1 MELKERK
8 KINNQLLRKYDLG
21 KDYVQSVDIAPTQG
35 VSVVP
40 QNTMPN
46 NVSLGKI
53 HGLPGGANVMNQLQ
67 KGFGAANMVGQGLT
81 FLNSVT
87 NSFGNNKSAESI
99 LTDGGTQQS
108 NAMGVGYQRYLGPNE
123 DKEWKDLK
131 RENFQNTLGAVGS
144 GAALG
149 ASVGSIAP
157 GIGTLVGGV
166 GGALVGGIASIFGS
180 SSRKRKLEKALNR
193 ARLTAQSR
201 NTYAYSG
208 AASKALEN
216 DYYNDHVNT
225 DNSVLYANR
234 GKDLPMY
241 NNGKD
246 RVWTPSGM
254 NNSQPNALVGL
265 GESIVDFNNKT
276 ATLVKNGKRVG
287 VDDQYANVSEDTHI
301 GGNDYDVQNYVN
313 TGNLQTFAEQEQP
326 LTIAVEKLNK
336 AKNQLTK
343 NQKLSSLTKN
353 TLKFIDNSL
362 DKKMSDIKMIAD
374 RQSMQHNNR
383 QDNMRAYVNGKNGI
397 SVVPQIT
404 IPNNVEL
411 GKIYGLP
418 TGNMR
423 SDNSFSKSNIIGQGN
438 QLVDPLV
445 AGMAHL
451 PSMIGGLQQLSDS
464 KKQISVPNFYRS
476 NPYEGLAI
484 NNLRKNYYN
493 PYNQLNSINNALRYS
508 LYGLN
513 GLTGAQ
519 RAKAAIAAT
528 LGAGMNSAKIYDQAQ
543 DINNKYNSEKANMYA
558 NLGQQERA
566 ARINA
571 AENAY
576 KYLQQGAAA
585 AYKMRN
591 IGWANVNNSLEQ
603 TYADMFKLNMAKR
616 NLDLFNAQLTQDQRD
631 YLKSLNK

>member
-8 KINNQLLRKYDLG
+8 KINNQFLLKYDPG
-21 KDYVQSVDIAPTQG
+21 KDLNYFRMYPGQGISFVHSTMPGSASIGKIYGLPTQQ
-35 VSVVP
+35 SP
-40 QNTMPN
+40 AIN
-46 NVSLGKI
+46 NSF
-53 HGLPGGANVMNQLQ
+53 ANSNI
-67 KGFGAANMVGQGLT
+67 VGQGLT

-87 NSFGNNKSAESI
+87 NTFGNNKSAESI

-149 ASVGSIAP
+149 ASVGSIVP

-166 GGALVGGIASIFGS
+166 GGAIVGGIASIFGS
-180 SSRKRKLEKALNR
+180 SSRKRKLERALNR

-216 DYYNDHVNT
+216 DYYNDHANT

-246 RVWTPSGM
+246 RVWTPSGLSR
-254 NNSQPNALVGL
+254 NLPNALVGL
-265 GESIVDFNNKT
+265 GESIVDFDNKT

-301 GGNDYDVQNYVN
+301 GGNDYDIQNYVN

-336 AKNQLTK
+336 TKSQLTK
-343 NQKLSSLTKN
+343 NPKLSSLTKN

-362 DKKMSDIKMIAD
+362 DKKMSDIKTIAD

-383 QDNMRAYVNGKNGI
+383 QNAMRAYWNGK
-397 SVVPQIT
+397 
-404 IPNNVEL
+404 
-411 GKIYGLP
+411 
-418 TGNMR
+418 
-423 SDNSFSKSNIIGQGN
+423 DDN

-451 PSMIGGLQQLSDS
+451 PSMIGGLLQLSDS

-543 DINNKYNSEKANMYA
+543 DINNKYNSERANMYA

-576 KYLQQGAAA
+576 KYLQQGAAT

-616 NLDLFNAQLTQDQRD
+616 NLDLFNAQLTQEQKN
-631 YLKSLNK
+631 YLKSLNG

>member
-8 KINNQLLRKYDLG
+8 KINNQFLLKYDPG
-21 KDYVQSVDIAPTQG
+21 KDLSSFKMYPGQGISFVHSTMPGSASIGKIYGLPTQQ
-35 VSVVP
+35 SP
-40 QNTMPN
+40 AIDN
-46 NVSLGKI
+46 SLAKSNI
-53 HGLPGGANVMNQLQ
+53 DNSFANSNI
-67 KGFGAANMVGQGLT
+67 VGQGLT
-81 FLNSVT
+81 FLNSVANT
-87 NSFGNNKSAESI
+87 FGNNKSAESI

-149 ASVGSIAP
+149 ASVGSIVP

-180 SSRKRKLEKALNR
+180 SSRKRKLERALNR

-201 NTYAYSG
+201 NMYAYSG

-216 DYYNDHVNT
+216 DYYNDHANT

-241 NNGKD
+241 NSGKD
-246 RVWTPSGM
+246 RVWTSSGLSR
-254 NNSQPNALVGL
+254 NLPNALVGL
-265 GESIVDFNNKT
+265 GESIVDFDNKT

-287 VDDQYANVSEDTHI
+287 VDDQYANVNEDTHI
-301 GGNDYDVQNYVN
+301 GGNDYDIQNYVN

-336 AKNQLTK
+336 TKAQLTK
-343 NQKLSSLTKN
+343 NPKLSSLTKN

-362 DKKMSDIKMIAD
+362 DKKMSDIKTIAD

-383 QDNMRAYVNGKNGI
+383 QNAMRAYWNGK
-397 SVVPQIT
+397 
-404 IPNNVEL
+404 
-411 GKIYGLP
+411 
-418 TGNMR
+418 
-423 SDNSFSKSNIIGQGN
+423 DDN

-451 PSMIGGLQQLSDS
+451 PSMIGGLLQLSDS

-543 DINNKYNSEKANMYA
+543 DINNKYNSERANMYA

-576 KYLQQGAAA
+576 KYLQQGAAT

-616 NLDLFNAQLTQDQRD
+616 NLDLFNAQLTQEQRN
-631 YLKSLNK
+631 YLKSLNG

>member
-8 KINNQLLRKYDLG
+8 KINNQFLLKYDPG
-21 KDYVQSVDIAPTQG
+21 KDLSSFKMYPGQGISFVHSTMPGSASIGKIYGLPTQQSPAIDNS
-35 VSVVP
+35 VSKS
-40 QNTMPN
+40 NIDN
-46 NVSLGKI
+46 SF
-53 HGLPGGANVMNQLQ
+53 ANSNI
-67 KGFGAANMVGQGLT
+67 VGQGLT
-81 FLNSVT
+81 FLNSVANT
-87 NSFGNNKSAESI
+87 FGNNKSAESI

-131 RENFQNTLGAVGS
+131 RENFQNTLGTMGS

-149 ASVGSIAP
+149 ASVGSIVP

-166 GGALVGGIASIFGS
+166 GGAIVGGIASIFGS
-180 SSRKRKLEKALNR
+180 SSRKRKLERALNR

-201 NTYAYSG
+201 NMYAYSG

-241 NNGKD
+241 NSGKD
-246 RVWTPSGM
+246 RVWTPSGLSR
-254 NNSQPNALVGL
+254 NLPNALVGL
-265 GESIVDFNNKT
+265 GESIVDFDNKT

-287 VDDQYANVSEDTHI
+287 VDDQYANVNEDTHI
-301 GGNDYDVQNYVN
+301 GGNDYDIQNYVN

-336 AKNQLTK
+336 TKAQLTK
-343 NQKLSSLTKN
+343 NPKLSSLTKN

-362 DKKMSDIKMIAD
+362 DKKMSDIKTIAD

-383 QDNMRAYVNGKNGI
+383 QNAMRAYWNGK
-397 SVVPQIT
+397 
-404 IPNNVEL
+404 
-411 GKIYGLP
+411 
-418 TGNMR
+418 
-423 SDNSFSKSNIIGQGN
+423 DDN

-451 PSMIGGLQQLSDS
+451 PSMIGGLLQLSDS

-484 NNLRKNYYN
+484 NNLRKSYYN

-528 LGAGMNSAKIYDQAQ
+528 LGAGMNSAKIYDQSQ
-543 DINNKYNSEKANMYA
+543 DINNKYNSERANMYA

-576 KYLQQGAAA
+576 RYLQQGAAT

-616 NLDLFNAQLTQDQRD
+616 NLDLFNAQLTQEQKN
-631 YLKSLNK
+631 YLKSLNG

>member
-8 KINNQLLRKYDLG
+8 KINNQFLLKYDPG
-21 KDYVQSVDIAPTQG
+21 KDLSSFKMYPGQGISFVHSTMPGSASIGKIYGLPTQQ
-35 VSVVP
+35 SP
-40 QNTMPN
+40 AIDN
-46 NVSLGKI
+46 SLAKSNI
-53 HGLPGGANVMNQLQ
+53 DNSLANSNI
-67 KGFGAANMVGQGLT
+67 VGQGLT
-81 FLNSVT
+81 FLNSVANT
-87 NSFGNNKSAESI
+87 FGNNKSAESI

-131 RENFQNTLGAVGS
+131 RENFQNTLGTMGS

-149 ASVGSIAP
+149 ASVGSIVP

-180 SSRKRKLEKALNR
+180 SSRKRKLERALNR

-201 NTYAYSG
+201 NMYAYSG

-241 NNGKD
+241 NSGKD
-246 RVWTPSGM
+246 RVWTPSGL
-254 NNSQPNALVGL
+254 SRDLPNALVGL
-265 GESIVDFNNKT
+265 GESIVDFDNKT

-287 VDDQYANVSEDTHI
+287 VDDQYANVNEDTHI
-301 GGNDYDVQNYVN
+301 GGNDYDIQNYVN

-336 AKNQLTK
+336 TKSQLTK
-343 NQKLSSLTKN
+343 NPKLSSLTKN

-362 DKKMSDIKMIAD
+362 DKKMSDIKTIAD

-383 QDNMRAYVNGKNGI
+383 QNAMRAYWNGK
-397 SVVPQIT
+397 
-404 IPNNVEL
+404 
-411 GKIYGLP
+411 
-418 TGNMR
+418 
-423 SDNSFSKSNIIGQGN
+423 DDN

-451 PSMIGGLQQLSDS
+451 PSMIGGLLQLSDS

-543 DINNKYNSEKANMYA
+543 DINNKYNSERANMYA

-576 KYLQQGAAA
+576 KYLQQGAAT

-616 NLDLFNAQLTQDQRD
+616 SLDLYNAQLTPEQRK
-631 YLKSLNK
+631 YLKYNS

>member
-8 KINNQLLRKYDLG
+8 KINNKRLRKCNIGQDQ
-21 KDYVQSVDIAPTQG
+21 VQG

-40 QNTMPN
+40 EITMPT
-46 NVSLGKI
+46 NVNLGEIWVPKAQISPVYGVSIKSTIPSLPTVSNLSTTPSSVSVGKI
-53 HGLPGGANVMNQLQ
+53 QGLPSAPATNNSFA
-67 KGFGAANMVGQGLT
+67 KSNIVGQGIT
-81 FLNSVT
+81 FLGSIANT
-87 NSFGNNKSAESI
+87 FGNNKSAESI

-149 ASVGSIAP
+149 ASVGSIVP

-180 SSRKRKLEKALNR
+180 SSRKRKLERALNR

-201 NTYAYSG
+201 NMYAYSG

-216 DYYNDHVNT
+216 DYYNDHTNT

-246 RVWTPSGM
+246 RVWTPSGLSR
-254 NNSQPNALVGL
+254 NLPNALVGL
-265 GESIVDFNNKT
+265 GESIVDFDNKT

-301 GGNDYDVQNYVN
+301 GGNDYDIQNYVN

-336 AKNQLTK
+336 TKSQLTK
-343 NQKLSSLTKN
+343 NPKLSSLTKN

-362 DKKMSDIKMIAD
+362 DKKMSDIKTIAD
-374 RQSMQHNNR
+374 RQSIQHNNR
-383 QDNMRAYVNGKNGI
+383 QNAMRAYWNGK
-397 SVVPQIT
+397 
-404 IPNNVEL
+404 
-411 GKIYGLP
+411 
-418 TGNMR
+418 
-423 SDNSFSKSNIIGQGN
+423 DDN
-438 QLVDPLV
+438 QLVDPFV

-451 PSMIGGLQQLSDS
+451 PSLIGGLQQLSDS

-543 DINNKYNSEKANMYA
+543 DINNKYNSERANMYA

-576 KYLQQGAAA
+576 KYLQQGAAT

-616 NLDLFNAQLTQDQRD
+616 NLDLFNAQLTQEQKN
-631 YLKSLNK
+631 YLKSLNG

>member
-8 KINNQLLRKYDLG
+8 KINNQFLLKYDPG
-21 KDYVQSVDIAPTQG
+21 KDLNYFRMYPGQGISFVHSTMPGSASIGKIYGLPTQQ
-35 VSVVP
+35 SP
-40 QNTMPN
+40 AIDNSFSKSN
-46 NVSLGKI
+46 IDNSF
-53 HGLPGGANVMNQLQ
+53 ANSNI
-67 KGFGAANMVGQGLT
+67 VGQGLT
-81 FLNSVT
+81 FLNSVANT
-87 NSFGNNKSAESI
+87 FGNNKSAESI

-131 RENFQNTLGAVGS
+131 RENFQNTLGTMGS

-149 ASVGSIAP
+149 ASVGSIVP

-180 SSRKRKLEKALNR
+180 SSRKRKLERALNR

-201 NTYAYSG
+201 NMYAYSG

-216 DYYNDHVNT
+216 DYYNDHANT

-234 GKDLPMY
+234 AKDLPMY
-241 NNGKD
+241 NSGKD
-246 RVWTPSGM
+246 RVWTPSGLSR
-254 NNSQPNALVGL
+254 NLPNALVGL
-265 GESIVDFNNKT
+265 GESIVDFDNKT

-287 VDDQYANVSEDTHI
+287 VDDQYANVNENTHI
-301 GGNDYDVQNYVN
+301 GGNDYDIQNYVN

-336 AKNQLTK
+336 TKAQLTK
-343 NQKLSSLTKN
+343 NPKLSSLTKN

-362 DKKMSDIKMIAD
+362 DKKMSDIKTIAD
-374 RQSMQHNNR
+374 RQSMQHNNK
-383 QDNMRAYVNGKNGI
+383 QNAMRAYWNGK
-397 SVVPQIT
+397 
-404 IPNNVEL
+404 
-411 GKIYGLP
+411 
-418 TGNMR
+418 
-423 SDNSFSKSNIIGQGN
+423 DDN
-438 QLVDPLV
+438 QLVDPIV

-451 PSMIGGLQQLSDS
+451 PSMIGGLLQLSDS

-543 DINNKYNSEKANMYA
+543 DINNKYNSERANMYA

-576 KYLQQGAAA
+576 KYLQQGAAT

-616 NLDLFNAQLTQDQRD
+616 NLDLFNAQLTQEQRN
-631 YLKSLNK
+631 YLKSLNG

>member
-8 KINNQLLRKYDLG
+8 KINNQFLLKYDPG
-21 KDYVQSVDIAPTQG
+21 KDLNYFRMYPGQGISFVHSTMPGSASIGKIYGLPTQQ
-35 VSVVP
+35 SP
-40 QNTMPN
+40 AIDN
-46 NVSLGKI
+46 SLAKSNI
-53 HGLPGGANVMNQLQ
+53 DNSFANSNI
-67 KGFGAANMVGQGLT
+67 VGQGLT
-81 FLNSVT
+81 FLNSVANT
-87 NSFGNNKSAESI
+87 FGNNKSAESI

-149 ASVGSIAP
+149 ASVGSIVP

-180 SSRKRKLEKALNR
+180 SSRKRKLERALNR

-201 NTYAYSG
+201 NMYAYSG

-216 DYYNDHVNT
+216 DYYNDHTNT

-241 NNGKD
+241 NSGKD
-246 RVWTPSGM
+246 RVWTPSGLSR
-254 NNSQPNALVGL
+254 NLPNALVGL
-265 GESIVDFNNKT
+265 GESIVDFDNKT

-301 GGNDYDVQNYVN
+301 GGNDYDIQNYVN

-326 LTIAVEKLNK
+326 LTLAVEKLNK
-336 AKNQLTK
+336 TKAQLTK
-343 NQKLSSLTKN
+343 NPKLSSLTKN

-362 DKKMSDIKMIAD
+362 DKKMSDIKTIAD

-383 QDNMRAYVNGKNGI
+383 QNAMRAYWNGK
-397 SVVPQIT
+397 
-404 IPNNVEL
+404 
-411 GKIYGLP
+411 
-418 TGNMR
+418 
-423 SDNSFSKSNIIGQGN
+423 DDN
-438 QLVDPLV
+438 QLVDPIV

-451 PSMIGGLQQLSDS
+451 PSLIGGLQQLSDS

-543 DINNKYNSEKANMYA
+543 DINNKYNSERANMYA

-576 KYLQQGAAA
+576 KYLQQGAAT

-616 NLDLFNAQLTQDQRD
+616 NLDLFNAQLTQDQRN
-631 YLKSLNK
+631 YLKSLNR

>member
-8 KINNQLLRKYDLG
+8 KINNQFLLKYDPG
-21 KDYVQSVDIAPTQG
+21 KDLNYFRMYPGQGISFVHSTMPGSASIGKIYGLPTQQSPAIDNS
-35 VSVVP
+35 VSKS
-40 QNTMPN
+40 NIDN
-46 NVSLGKI
+46 SF
-53 HGLPGGANVMNQLQ
+53 ANSNI
-67 KGFGAANMVGQGLT
+67 VGQGLT

-87 NSFGNNKSAESI
+87 NTFGNNKSAESI

-149 ASVGSIAP
+149 ASVGSIVP

-180 SSRKRKLEKALNR
+180 SSRKRKLERALNR

-201 NTYAYSG
+201 NMYAYSG

-241 NNGKD
+241 NSGKD
-246 RVWTPSGM
+246 RVWTPSGLSR
-254 NNSQPNALVGL
+254 NLPNALVGL
-265 GESIVDFNNKT
+265 GESIVDFDNKT

-301 GGNDYDVQNYVN
+301 GGNDYDIQNYVN

-336 AKNQLTK
+336 TKAQLTK
-343 NQKLSSLTKN
+343 NPKLSSLTKN

-362 DKKMSDIKMIAD
+362 DKKMSDIKTIAD

-383 QDNMRAYVNGKNGI
+383 QNAMRAYWNGK
-397 SVVPQIT
+397 
-404 IPNNVEL
+404 
-411 GKIYGLP
+411 
-418 TGNMR
+418 
-423 SDNSFSKSNIIGQGN
+423 DDN

-451 PSMIGGLQQLSDS
+451 PSLIGGLQQLSDS

-543 DINNKYNSEKANMYA
+543 DINNKYNSERANMYA

-576 KYLQQGAAA
+576 KYLQQGAAT

-616 NLDLFNAQLTQDQRD
+616 NLDLFNAQLTQDQRN
-631 YLKSLNK
+631 YLKSLNV

>member
-8 KINNQLLRKYDLG
+8 KINNQFLLKYEPRRDLPSFQISPVQGISLVPSTMPGSASIG
-21 KDYVQSVDIAPTQG
+21 KIYGLPTQQ
-35 VSVVP
+35 SP
-40 QNTMPN
+40 AIN
-46 NVSLGKI
+46 NSLSKSNI
-53 HGLPGGANVMNQLQ
+53 
-67 KGFGAANMVGQGLT
+67 VGQGLT

-87 NSFGNNKSAESI
+87 NTFGNNKSAESI

-149 ASVGSIAP
+149 ASVGSIVP

-180 SSRKRKLEKALNR
+180 SSRKRKLERALNR

-201 NTYAYSG
+201 NMYAYSG

-216 DYYNDHVNT
+216 DYYNDHANT

-241 NNGKD
+241 NSGKD
-246 RVWTPSGM
+246 RVWTPSGLSR
-254 NNSQPNALVGL
+254 NLPNALVGL
-265 GESIVDFNNKT
+265 GESIVDFDNKT

-287 VDDQYANVSEDTHI
+287 VDDQYANVNEDTHI
-301 GGNDYDVQNYVN
+301 GGNDYDIQNYVN

-336 AKNQLTK
+336 TKAQLTK
-343 NQKLSSLTKN
+343 NPKLSSLTKN

-362 DKKMSDIKMIAD
+362 DKKMSDIKTIAD

-383 QDNMRAYVNGKNGI
+383 QNAMRAYWNGK
-397 SVVPQIT
+397 
-404 IPNNVEL
+404 
-411 GKIYGLP
+411 
-418 TGNMR
+418 
-423 SDNSFSKSNIIGQGN
+423 DDN

-451 PSMIGGLQQLSDS
+451 PSLIGGLQQLSDS
-464 KKQISVPNFYRS
+464 KKHISVPNFYRS

-543 DINNKYNSEKANMYA
+543 DINNKYNSERANMYA

-576 KYLQQGAAA
+576 RYLQQGAAT

-616 NLDLFNAQLTQDQRD
+616 SLDLYNAQLTPEQRN
-631 YLKSLNK
+631 YLKSLNG

>member
-8 KINNQLLRKYDLG
+8 KINNQFLLKYDPG
-21 KDYVQSVDIAPTQG
+21 KDLSSFKMYPGQGISFVHSTMPGSASIGKIYGLPTQQ
-35 VSVVP
+35 SP
-40 QNTMPN
+40 AIN
-46 NVSLGKI
+46 NSLAKSNI
-53 HGLPGGANVMNQLQ
+53 DNSFANSNI
-67 KGFGAANMVGQGLT
+67 VGQGLT
-81 FLNSVT
+81 FLNSVANT
-87 NSFGNNKSAESI
+87 FGNNKSAESI

-131 RENFQNTLGAVGS
+131 RENFQNTLGTMGS

-149 ASVGSIAP
+149 ASVGSIVP

-180 SSRKRKLEKALNR
+180 SSRKRKLERALNR

-201 NTYAYSG
+201 NMYAYSG

-216 DYYNDHVNT
+216 DYYNDHTNT

-241 NNGKD
+241 NSGKD
-246 RVWTPSGM
+246 RVWTPSGLSR
-254 NNSQPNALVGL
+254 NLPNALVGL
-265 GESIVDFNNKT
+265 GESIVDFDNKT

-287 VDDQYANVSEDTHI
+287 VDDQYANVNEDTHI
-301 GGNDYDVQNYVN
+301 GGNDYDIQNYVN

-336 AKNQLTK
+336 TKAQLTK
-343 NQKLSSLTKN
+343 NPKLSSLTKN

-362 DKKMSDIKMIAD
+362 DKKMSDIKTIAD
-374 RQSMQHNNR
+374 RQSMQHNNK
-383 QDNMRAYVNGKNGI
+383 QNAMRAYWNGK
-397 SVVPQIT
+397 
-404 IPNNVEL
+404 
-411 GKIYGLP
+411 
-418 TGNMR
+418 
-423 SDNSFSKSNIIGQGN
+423 DDN
-438 QLVDPLV
+438 QLVDPIV

-451 PSMIGGLQQLSDS
+451 PSMIGGLLQLSDS

-543 DINNKYNSEKANMYA
+543 DINNKYNSERANMYA

-576 KYLQQGAAA
+576 RYLQQGAAT

-616 NLDLFNAQLTQDQRD
+616 NLDLFNAQLTQEQKN
-631 YLKSLNK
+631 YLKSLNR

>member
-8 KINNQLLRKYDLG
+8 KINNQFLLKYDPG
-21 KDYVQSVDIAPTQG
+21 KDLPSFQISPVQGISLVPSTMPGSSNIGKIYGLPTQQSPAIG
-35 VSVVP
+35 
-40 QNTMPN
+40 N
-46 NVSLGKI
+46 SLVKSNI
-53 HGLPGGANVMNQLQ
+53 DNSFDKSNI
-67 KGFGAANMVGQGLT
+67 VGQGLT
-81 FLNSVT
+81 FLNSVMNT
-87 NSFGNNKSAESI
+87 FGNNKSAESI

-149 ASVGSIAP
+149 ASVGSIVP

-180 SSRKRKLEKALNR
+180 SSRKRKLERALNR

-201 NTYAYSG
+201 NMYAYSG
-208 AASKALEN
+208 AASKALEDN
-216 DYYNDHVNT
+216 YYNSHMNT

-241 NNGKD
+241 NSGKD
-246 RVWTPSGM
+246 RVWTPSGLSR
-254 NNSQPNALVGL
+254 NLPNALVGL
-265 GESIVDFNNKT
+265 GESIVDFDNKT

-301 GGNDYDVQNYVN
+301 GGNDYDIQNYVN

-336 AKNQLTK
+336 TKAQLTK
-343 NQKLSSLTKN
+343 NPKLSSLTKN

-362 DKKMSDIKMIAD
+362 DKKMSDIKTIAD

-383 QDNMRAYVNGKNGI
+383 QNAMRAYWNGK
-397 SVVPQIT
+397 
-404 IPNNVEL
+404 
-411 GKIYGLP
+411 
-418 TGNMR
+418 
-423 SDNSFSKSNIIGQGN
+423 DDN

-445 AGMAHL
+445 AGLAHL

-484 NNLRKNYYN
+484 NSLRKNYYN
-493 PYNQLNSINNALRYS
+493 PYNQLNQINNALRYS

-543 DINNKYNSEKANMYA
+543 DINNKYNSERANMYA

-576 KYLQQGAAA
+576 KYLQQGAAT

-616 NLDLFNAQLTQDQRD
+616 NLDLFNAQLTQDQRN
-631 YLKSLNK
+631 YLKSLNG

>member
-8 KINNQLLRKYDLG
+8 KINNQFLLKYDPG
-21 KDYVQSVDIAPTQG
+21 KDLNYFRMYPGQGISFVHSTMPGSASIGKIYGLPTQQ
-35 VSVVP
+35 SP
-40 QNTMPN
+40 AIDN
-46 NVSLGKI
+46 SF
-53 HGLPGGANVMNQLQ
+53 ANSNI
-67 KGFGAANMVGQGLT
+67 VGQGLT
-81 FLNSVT
+81 FLNSVANT
-87 NSFGNNKSAESI
+87 FGNNKSAESI

-131 RENFQNTLGAVGS
+131 RENFQNALGTMGS

-149 ASVGSIAP
+149 ASVGSIVP

-180 SSRKRKLEKALNR
+180 SSRKRKLERALNR

-201 NTYAYSG
+201 NMYAYSG

-216 DYYNDHVNT
+216 DYYNDHTNT

-241 NNGKD
+241 NSGKD
-246 RVWTPSGM
+246 RVWTPSGLSR
-254 NNSQPNALVGL
+254 NLPNALVGL
-265 GESIVDFNNKT
+265 GESIVDFDNKT

-301 GGNDYDVQNYVN
+301 GGNDYDIQNYVN

-336 AKNQLTK
+336 TKAQLTK
-343 NQKLSSLTKN
+343 NPKLSSLTKN

-362 DKKMSDIKMIAD
+362 DKKMSDIKTIAD

-383 QDNMRAYVNGKNGI
+383 QNAMRAYWNGK
-397 SVVPQIT
+397 
-404 IPNNVEL
+404 
-411 GKIYGLP
+411 
-418 TGNMR
+418 
-423 SDNSFSKSNIIGQGN
+423 DDN

-451 PSMIGGLQQLSDS
+451 PSMIGGLLQLSDS

-493 PYNQLNSINNALRYS
+493 PHNQLNSINNALRYS

-543 DINNKYNSEKANMYA
+543 DINNKYNSERANMYA

-576 KYLQQGAAA
+576 KYLQQGAAT

-616 NLDLFNAQLTQDQRD
+616 NLDLFNAQLTQEQRN
-631 YLKSLNK
+631 YLKSLNG

>member
-8 KINNQLLRKYDLG
+8 KINNQILRKYNPG
-21 KDYVQSVDIAPTQG
+21 KEDYVQSVDITPAQG

-46 NVSLGKI
+46 NVILGKI
-53 HGLPGGANVMNQLQ
+53 HGLPGGANMINQLQ
-67 KGFGAANMVGQGLT
+67 KGFAGANMVGQGLT

-87 NSFGNNKSAESI
+87 NSFGNNKSAEQV
-99 LTDGGTQQS
+99 LTDGGTMQS

-123 DKEWKDLK
+123 DKEWKELK
-131 RENFQNTLGAVGS
+131 KENFQNTLGAVGS

-149 ASVGSIAP
+149 ASVGSIVP

-180 SSRKRKLEKALNR
+180 SSRKRKLERALNR

-216 DYYNDHVNT
+216 DYYNDHANT

-246 RVWTPSGM
+246 RVWTPSGLSH
-254 NNSQPNALVGL
+254 NLPNALVGL
-265 GESIVDFNNKT
+265 GESIVDFDNKT

-287 VDDQYANVSEDTHI
+287 VDDQYANVNENTHI
-301 GGNDYDVQNYVN
+301 GGNDYDIQNYVN

-336 AKNQLTK
+336 TKSQLTK
-343 NQKLSSLTKN
+343 NPKLSSLTKN

-362 DKKMSDIKMIAD
+362 DKKMSDIKTIAD

-383 QDNMRAYVNGKNGI
+383 QNAMRAYWNGK
-397 SVVPQIT
+397 
-404 IPNNVEL
+404 
-411 GKIYGLP
+411 
-418 TGNMR
+418 
-423 SDNSFSKSNIIGQGN
+423 DDN

-451 PSMIGGLQQLSDS
+451 PSMIGGLLQLSDS

-493 PYNQLNSINNALRYS
+493 TYNQLNSINNALRYS

-543 DINNKYNSEKANMYA
+543 EINNKYNSERANMYA

-576 KYLQQGAAA
+576 KYLQQGAAT

-616 NLDLFNAQLTQDQRD
+616 SLDLYNAQLTPEQRN
-631 YLKSLNK
+631 YLKYNG

>member
-8 KINNQLLRKYDLG
+8 KINNQFLLKYDPG
-21 KDYVQSVDIAPTQG
+21 KDLPSFQISPIQGISLVPSTMPGSASIGKIYGLPTQQ
-35 VSVVP
+35 SP
-40 QNTMPN
+40 AIDN
-46 NVSLGKI
+46 SLTKSNI
-53 HGLPGGANVMNQLQ
+53 DNSFDKSNI
-67 KGFGAANMVGQGLT
+67 VGQGLT

-87 NSFGNNKSAESI
+87 NTFGNNKSAESI

-149 ASVGSIAP
+149 ASVGSIVP

-180 SSRKRKLEKALNR
+180 SSRKRKLERALNR

-201 NTYAYSG
+201 NMYAYSG
-208 AASKALEN
+208 AASKALEDN
-216 DYYNDHVNT
+216 YYNSHMNT

-246 RVWTPSGM
+246 RVWTPSGLSR
-254 NNSQPNALVGL
+254 NLPNALVGL
-265 GESIVDFNNKT
+265 GESIVDFDNKT

-287 VDDQYANVSEDTHI
+287 VDDQYANVNEDTHI
-301 GGNDYDVQNYVN
+301 GGNDYDIQNYVN

-336 AKNQLTK
+336 TKSQLTK
-343 NQKLSSLTKN
+343 NPKLSSLTKN

-362 DKKMSDIKMIAD
+362 DKKMSDIKTIAD

-383 QDNMRAYVNGKNGI
+383 QNAMRAYWNGK
-397 SVVPQIT
+397 
-404 IPNNVEL
+404 
-411 GKIYGLP
+411 
-418 TGNMR
+418 
-423 SDNSFSKSNIIGQGN
+423 DDN

-445 AGMAHL
+445 AGLAHL

-484 NNLRKNYYN
+484 NSLRKNYYN

-528 LGAGMNSAKIYDQAQ
+528 LGAGMNSAKIYNQAQ
-543 DINNKYNSEKANMYA
+543 EINNKYNSERANMYA

-576 KYLQQGAAA
+576 KYLQQGAAT

-616 NLDLFNAQLTQDQRD
+616 NLDLFNAQLTQDQRN
-631 YLKSLNK
+631 YLKSLNG

>member
-8 KINNQLLRKYDLG
+8 KINNQFLLKYDPG
-21 KDYVQSVDIAPTQG
+21 KDLPSFQISPVQGTSLVPSTMPSSASIGKIYGLPTQQ
-35 VSVVP
+35 SP
-40 QNTMPN
+40 AIDNSFDKSN
-46 NVSLGKI
+46 I
-53 HGLPGGANVMNQLQ
+53 
-67 KGFGAANMVGQGLT
+67 VGQGLT

-87 NSFGNNKSAESI
+87 NTFGNNKSAESI

-149 ASVGSIAP
+149 ASVGSIVP

-180 SSRKRKLEKALNR
+180 SSRKRKLERALNR

-201 NTYAYSG
+201 NMYAYSG
-208 AASKALEN
+208 AASKALEDN
-216 DYYNDHVNT
+216 YYNSHMNT

-241 NNGKD
+241 NSGKD
-246 RVWTPSGM
+246 RVWTPSGLSR
-254 NNSQPNALVGL
+254 NLPNALVGL
-265 GESIVDFNNKT
+265 GESIVDFDNKT

-301 GGNDYDVQNYVN
+301 GGNDYDIQNYVN

-336 AKNQLTK
+336 TKAQLTK
-343 NQKLSSLTKN
+343 NPKLSSLTKN

-362 DKKMSDIKMIAD
+362 DKKMSDIKTIAD

-383 QDNMRAYVNGKNGI
+383 QNAMRAYWKGK
-397 SVVPQIT
+397 
-404 IPNNVEL
+404 
-411 GKIYGLP
+411 
-418 TGNMR
+418 
-423 SDNSFSKSNIIGQGN
+423 DDN
-438 QLVDPLV
+438 QLVDPIV
-445 AGMAHL
+445 AGLAHL

-484 NNLRKNYYN
+484 NSLRKNYYN

-543 DINNKYNSEKANMYA
+543 DINNKYNSERANMYA

-576 KYLQQGAAA
+576 KYLQQGAAT

-616 NLDLFNAQLTQDQRD
+616 SLDLYNAQLTQDQRN
-631 YLKSLNK
+631 YLKSLNG

>member
-8 KINNQLLRKYDLG
+8 KINNQFLLKYDPG
-21 KDYVQSVDIAPTQG
+21 KDLNYFRMYPGYGISLVPSTMPGSASIGKIYGLPTQQ
-35 VSVVP
+35 SP
-40 QNTMPN
+40 AIDN
-46 NVSLGKI
+46 SF
-53 HGLPGGANVMNQLQ
+53 ANSNI
-67 KGFGAANMVGQGLT
+67 VGQGLT
-81 FLNSVT
+81 FLNSVANT
-87 NSFGNNKSAESI
+87 FGNNKSAESI

-149 ASVGSIAP
+149 ASVGSIVP

-180 SSRKRKLEKALNR
+180 SSRKRKLERALNR

-201 NTYAYSG
+201 NMYAYSG
-208 AASKALEN
+208 AASKALEDN
-216 DYYNDHVNT
+216 YYNSHMNT

-241 NNGKD
+241 NSGKD
-246 RVWTPSGM
+246 RVWTPSGLSR
-254 NNSQPNALVGL
+254 NLPNALVGL
-265 GESIVDFNNKT
+265 GESIVDFDNKT

-301 GGNDYDVQNYVN
+301 GGNDYDIQNYVN

-336 AKNQLTK
+336 TKSQLTK
-343 NQKLSSLTKN
+343 NPKLSSLTKN

-362 DKKMSDIKMIAD
+362 DKKMSDIKTIAD

-383 QDNMRAYVNGKNGI
+383 QNTMRAYWNGK
-397 SVVPQIT
+397 
-404 IPNNVEL
+404 
-411 GKIYGLP
+411 
-418 TGNMR
+418 
-423 SDNSFSKSNIIGQGN
+423 DDN
-438 QLVDPLV
+438 QLVDPIV

-451 PSMIGGLQQLSDS
+451 PSMIGGLLQLSDS

-543 DINNKYNSEKANMYA
+543 DINNKYNSERANMYA

-576 KYLQQGAAA
+576 KYLQQGAAT

-616 NLDLFNAQLTQDQRD
+616 SLDLYNAQLTPEQRN
-631 YLKSLNK
+631 YLKYNV

>member
-8 KINNQLLRKYDLG
+8 KINNKRLRKCNIGQDQ
-21 KDYVQSVDIAPTQG
+21 VQG

-40 QNTMPN
+40 EITMPT
-46 NVSLGKI
+46 NVNLGEIWVPKAQISPVYGVSIKSTIPSLPTVSNLSTTPSSVSVGKI
-53 HGLPGGANVMNQLQ
+53 QGLPSAPATNNSFA
-67 KGFGAANMVGQGLT
+67 KSNIVGQGIT
-81 FLNSVT
+81 FLGSIANT
-87 NSFGNNKSAESI
+87 FGNNKSAESI

-149 ASVGSIAP
+149 ASVGSIVP

-180 SSRKRKLEKALNR
+180 SSRKRKLERALNR

-201 NTYAYSG
+201 NMYAYSG

-216 DYYNDHVNT
+216 DYYNDHANT

-246 RVWTPSGM
+246 RVWTPSGLSR
-254 NNSQPNALVGL
+254 NLPNALVGL
-265 GESIVDFNNKT
+265 GESIVDFDNKT

-301 GGNDYDVQNYVN
+301 GGNDYDIQNYVN

-336 AKNQLTK
+336 TKAQLTK
-343 NQKLSSLTKN
+343 NPKLSSLTKN

-362 DKKMSDIKMIAD
+362 DKKMSDIKTIAD

-383 QDNMRAYVNGKNGI
+383 QNAMRAYGNGK
-397 SVVPQIT
+397 
-404 IPNNVEL
+404 
-411 GKIYGLP
+411 
-418 TGNMR
+418 
-423 SDNSFSKSNIIGQGN
+423 DDN

-445 AGMAHL
+445 AGMAHI
-451 PSMIGGLQQLSDS
+451 PSLIGGLQQLSDS

-543 DINNKYNSEKANMYA
+543 DINNKYNSERANMYA

-576 KYLQQGAAA
+576 KYLQQGAAT

-616 NLDLFNAQLTQDQRD
+616 NLDLFNAQLTQDQRN
-631 YLKSLNK
+631 YLKSLNG

>member
-8 KINNQLLRKYDLG
+8 KINNQFLLKYDPG
-21 KDYVQSVDIAPTQG
+21 KDLSSFQISPGQGISFVPSTMPGSANIGKIYGISPVQG

-40 QNTMPN
+40 QNTMPD

-67 KGFGAANMVGQGLT
+67 KGFAAANMVGQGVT

-87 NSFGNNKSAESI
+87 NSFGNNKSAEEV
-99 LTDGGTQQS
+99 LTDGGTMQS

-149 ASVGSIAP
+149 ASVGSIVP

-180 SSRKRKLEKALNR
+180 SSRKRKLERALNR

-216 DYYNDHVNT
+216 DYYNDHANT

-241 NNGKD
+241 NSGKD
-246 RVWTPSGM
+246 RVWTPSGLSR
-254 NNSQPNALVGL
+254 NLPNALVGL
-265 GESIVDFNNKT
+265 GESIVDFDNKT

-301 GGNDYDVQNYVN
+301 GGNDYDIQNYVN

-336 AKNQLTK
+336 TKSQLTK
-343 NQKLSSLTKN
+343 NPKLSSLTKN

-362 DKKMSDIKMIAD
+362 DKKMSDIKTIAD
-374 RQSMQHNNR
+374 RQSTQHNNR
-383 QDNMRAYVNGKNGI
+383 QNAMRAYWNGK
-397 SVVPQIT
+397 
-404 IPNNVEL
+404 
-411 GKIYGLP
+411 
-418 TGNMR
+418 
-423 SDNSFSKSNIIGQGN
+423 DDN

-451 PSMIGGLQQLSDS
+451 PSMIGGLLQLSDS

-543 DINNKYNSEKANMYA
+543 DINNKYNSERANMYA

-576 KYLQQGAAA
+576 KYLQQGAAT

-616 NLDLFNAQLTQDQRD
+616 NLDLFNAQLTQDQRN
-631 YLKSLNK
+631 YLKSLNG

>member
-8 KINNQLLRKYDLG
+8 KINNQFLLKYDPG
-21 KDYVQSVDIAPTQG
+21 KDLNYFRMYPGQGISLVPSTMPSSASIGKIYGLPTQQ
-35 VSVVP
+35 SP
-40 QNTMPN
+40 AIDN
-46 NVSLGKI
+46 SLAKSNI
-53 HGLPGGANVMNQLQ
+53 DNSFANSNI
-67 KGFGAANMVGQGLT
+67 VGQGLT

-87 NSFGNNKSAESI
+87 NTFGNNKSAESI

-149 ASVGSIAP
+149 ASVGSIVP

-180 SSRKRKLEKALNR
+180 SSRKRKLERALNR

-201 NTYAYSG
+201 NMYAYSG

-216 DYYNDHVNT
+216 DYYNDHANT

-246 RVWTPSGM
+246 RVWTPSGLSR
-254 NNSQPNALVGL
+254 NLPNALVGL
-265 GESIVDFNNKT
+265 GESIVDFDNKT

-301 GGNDYDVQNYVN
+301 GGNDYDIQNYVN

-326 LTIAVEKLNK
+326 LTLAVEKLNK
-336 AKNQLTK
+336 TKAQLTK
-343 NQKLSSLTKN
+343 NPKLSSLTKN

-362 DKKMSDIKMIAD
+362 DKKMSDIKTIAD

-383 QDNMRAYVNGKNGI
+383 QNAMRAYWNGK
-397 SVVPQIT
+397 
-404 IPNNVEL
+404 
-411 GKIYGLP
+411 
-418 TGNMR
+418 
-423 SDNSFSKSNIIGQGN
+423 DDN

-445 AGMAHL
+445 AGMAHI
-451 PSMIGGLQQLSDS
+451 PSLIGGLQQLSDS

-543 DINNKYNSEKANMYA
+543 DINNKYNSERANMYA

-576 KYLQQGAAA
+576 KYLQQGAAT

-616 NLDLFNAQLTQDQRD
+616 SLDLYNAQLTPEQRN
-631 YLKSLNK
+631 YLKYNG

>member
-8 KINNQLLRKYDLG
+8 KINNQFLLKYDPG
-21 KDYVQSVDIAPTQG
+21 KDLNYFRMYPGQGISLVPSTTPGSASIGKIYGLPTQQSNAMG
-35 VSVVP
+35 
-40 QNTMPN
+40 N
-46 NVSLGKI
+46 SLSKSNI
-53 HGLPGGANVMNQLQ
+53 DNSFANSNI
-67 KGFGAANMVGQGLT
+67 VGQGLT
-81 FLNSVT
+81 FLNSVANT
-87 NSFGNNKSAESI
+87 FGNNKSAESI

-131 RENFQNTLGAVGS
+131 RENFQNTLGTMGS

-149 ASVGSIAP
+149 ASVGSIVP
-157 GIGTLVGGV
+157 GIGTLVGGI

-180 SSRKRKLEKALNR
+180 SSRKRKLEMALNR

-201 NTYAYSG
+201 NMYAYSG
-208 AASKALEN
+208 AASKALEDN
-216 DYYNDHVNT
+216 YYNDHTNT

-241 NNGKD
+241 NSGKD
-246 RVWTPSGM
+246 RVWTPSGLSR
-254 NNSQPNALVGL
+254 NLPNALVGL
-265 GESIVDFNNKT
+265 GESIVDFDNKT

-287 VDDQYANVSEDTHI
+287 VDDQYANVNEDTHI
-301 GGNDYDVQNYVN
+301 GGNDYDIQNYVN

-336 AKNQLTK
+336 TKAQLTK
-343 NQKLSSLTKN
+343 NPKLSSLTKN

-362 DKKMSDIKMIAD
+362 DKKMSNIKTIAD

-383 QDNMRAYVNGKNGI
+383 QNAMRAYWNGK
-397 SVVPQIT
+397 
-404 IPNNVEL
+404 
-411 GKIYGLP
+411 
-418 TGNMR
+418 
-423 SDNSFSKSNIIGQGN
+423 DDN

-451 PSMIGGLQQLSDS
+451 PSMIGGLLQLSDS

-543 DINNKYNSEKANMYA
+543 DINNKYNSERANMYA

-576 KYLQQGAAA
+576 RYLQQGAAT

-616 NLDLFNAQLTQDQRD
+616 SLDLYNAQLTPEQRN
-631 YLKSLNK
+631 YLKYNS

>member
-8 KINNQLLRKYDLG
+8 KINNKRLRKCNIGQDQ
-21 KDYVQSVDIAPTQG
+21 VQG

-40 QNTMPN
+40 EITMPT
-46 NVSLGKI
+46 NVNLGKI
-53 HGLPGGANVMNQLQ
+53 QGLPSAPATNNSFA
-67 KGFGAANMVGQGLT
+67 KSNIVGQGIT
-81 FLNSVT
+81 FLGSVT
-87 NSFGNNKSAESI
+87 NTFGNNKSAESI

-149 ASVGSIAP
+149 ASVGSIVP

-180 SSRKRKLEKALNR
+180 SSRKRKLERALNR

-216 DYYNDHVNT
+216 DYYNDHINT

-241 NNGKD
+241 NSGKD
-246 RVWTPSGM
+246 RVWTPSGLSR
-254 NNSQPNALVGL
+254 NLPNALVGL
-265 GESIVDFNNKT
+265 GESIVDFDNKT

-301 GGNDYDVQNYVN
+301 GGNDYDIQNYVN

-336 AKNQLTK
+336 TKSQLTK
-343 NQKLSSLTKN
+343 NPKLSSLTKN

-362 DKKMSDIKMIAD
+362 DKKMSDIKTIAD

-383 QDNMRAYVNGKNGI
+383 QNAMRAYWNGK
-397 SVVPQIT
+397 
-404 IPNNVEL
+404 
-411 GKIYGLP
+411 
-418 TGNMR
+418 
-423 SDNSFSKSNIIGQGN
+423 DDN

-451 PSMIGGLQQLSDS
+451 PSLIGGLQQLSDS

-543 DINNKYNSEKANMYA
+543 DINNKYNSERANMYA

-576 KYLQQGAAA
+576 KYLQQGAAT

-616 NLDLFNAQLTQDQRD
+616 NLDLFNAQLTQEQKN
-631 YLKSLNK
+631 YLKSLNG

>member
-8 KINNQLLRKYDLG
+8 KINNQFLLKYDPG
-21 KDYVQSVDIAPTQG
+21 KDLSSFKIYPGQGISFVHSTMPGSASIGKIYGLPTQQ
-35 VSVVP
+35 SP
-40 QNTMPN
+40 AIDN
-46 NVSLGKI
+46 SF
-53 HGLPGGANVMNQLQ
+53 ANSNI
-67 KGFGAANMVGQGLT
+67 VGQGLT
-81 FLNSVT
+81 FLNSVANT
-87 NSFGNNKSAESI
+87 FGNNKSAESI

-131 RENFQNTLGAVGS
+131 RENFQNTLGTMGS

-149 ASVGSIAP
+149 ASVGSIVP

-180 SSRKRKLEKALNR
+180 SSRKRKLERALNR

-201 NTYAYSG
+201 NMYAYSG

-216 DYYNDHVNT
+216 DYYNDHTNT

-241 NNGKD
+241 NSGKD
-246 RVWTPSGM
+246 RVWTPSGLSR
-254 NNSQPNALVGL
+254 NLPNALVGL
-265 GESIVDFNNKT
+265 GESIVDFDNKT

-301 GGNDYDVQNYVN
+301 GGNDYDIQNYVN

-336 AKNQLTK
+336 TKAQLTK
-343 NQKLSSLTKN
+343 NPNLSSLTKN

-362 DKKMSDIKMIAD
+362 DKKMSDIKTIAD

-383 QDNMRAYVNGKNGI
+383 QNAMRAYWNGK
-397 SVVPQIT
+397 
-404 IPNNVEL
+404 
-411 GKIYGLP
+411 
-418 TGNMR
+418 
-423 SDNSFSKSNIIGQGN
+423 DDN

-451 PSMIGGLQQLSDS
+451 PSMIGGLLQLSDS

-543 DINNKYNSEKANMYA
+543 DINNKYNSEIANMYA

-576 KYLQQGAAA
+576 KYLQQGAAT

-616 NLDLFNAQLTQDQRD
+616 SLDLYNAQLTPEQRK
-631 YLKSLNK
+631 YLKYNS

>member
-8 KINNQLLRKYDLG
+8 KINNQFLLKYDPG
-21 KDYVQSVDIAPTQG
+21 KDLPSFQISPVQGISLVPSTMPGSASIGKIYGLPTQQ
-35 VSVVP
+35 SP
-40 QNTMPN
+40 AIDN
-46 NVSLGKI
+46 SF
-53 HGLPGGANVMNQLQ
+53 ANSNI
-67 KGFGAANMVGQGLT
+67 VGQGLT
-81 FLNSVT
+81 FLNSVANT
-87 NSFGNNKSAESI
+87 FGNNKSAESI

-131 RENFQNTLGAVGS
+131 RENFQNALGTMGS

-149 ASVGSIAP
+149 ASVGSIVP

-180 SSRKRKLEKALNR
+180 SSRKRKLERALNR

-201 NTYAYSG
+201 NMYAYSG

-216 DYYNDHVNT
+216 DYYNDHTNT

-241 NNGKD
+241 NSGKD
-246 RVWTPSGM
+246 RVWTPSGLSR
-254 NNSQPNALVGL
+254 NLPNALVGL
-265 GESIVDFNNKT
+265 GESIVDFDNKT

-301 GGNDYDVQNYVN
+301 GGNDYDIQNYVN

-336 AKNQLTK
+336 TKAQLTK
-343 NQKLSSLTKN
+343 NPKLSSLTKN

-362 DKKMSDIKMIAD
+362 DKKMSDIKTIAD

-383 QDNMRAYVNGKNGI
+383 QNAMRAYWNGK
-397 SVVPQIT
+397 
-404 IPNNVEL
+404 
-411 GKIYGLP
+411 
-418 TGNMR
+418 
-423 SDNSFSKSNIIGQGN
+423 DDN

-451 PSMIGGLQQLSDS
+451 PSMIGGLLQLSDS

-543 DINNKYNSEKANMYA
+543 DINNKYNSERANMYA

-576 KYLQQGAAA
+576 KYLQQGAAT

-616 NLDLFNAQLTQDQRD
+616 NLDLFNAQLTQEQRN
-631 YLKSLNK
+631 YLKSLNG

>member
-8 KINNQLLRKYDLG
+8 KINNQFLLKYDPG
-21 KDYVQSVDIAPTQG
+21 KDLSSFKMYPGQGISFVHSTMPGSASIGKIYGLPTQQ
-35 VSVVP
+35 SP
-40 QNTMPN
+40 AIN
-46 NVSLGKI
+46 NSFSKSNI
-53 HGLPGGANVMNQLQ
+53 DNSFANSNI
-67 KGFGAANMVGQGLT
+67 VGQGLT
-81 FLNSVT
+81 FLNSVANT
-87 NSFGNNKSAESI
+87 FGNNKSAESI

-131 RENFQNTLGAVGS
+131 RENFQNTLGTMGS

-149 ASVGSIAP
+149 ASVGSIVP
-157 GIGTLVGGV
+157 GIGTLVGGI

-180 SSRKRKLEKALNR
+180 SSRKRKLERALNR

-201 NTYAYSG
+201 NMYAYSG

-216 DYYNDHVNT
+216 DYYNDHTNT

-241 NNGKD
+241 NSGKD
-246 RVWTPSGM
+246 RVWTPSGLSR
-254 NNSQPNALVGL
+254 NLPNALVGL
-265 GESIVDFNNKT
+265 GESIVDFDNKT

-287 VDDQYANVSEDTHI
+287 VDDQYANVNEDTHI
-301 GGNDYDVQNYVN
+301 GGNDYDIQNYVN

-336 AKNQLTK
+336 TKAQLTK
-343 NQKLSSLTKN
+343 NPNLSSLTKN

-362 DKKMSDIKMIAD
+362 DKKMSDIKTIAD

-383 QDNMRAYVNGKNGI
+383 QNAMRAYWNGK
-397 SVVPQIT
+397 
-404 IPNNVEL
+404 
-411 GKIYGLP
+411 
-418 TGNMR
+418 
-423 SDNSFSKSNIIGQGN
+423 DDN

-451 PSMIGGLQQLSDS
+451 PSMIGGLLQLSDS

-543 DINNKYNSEKANMYA
+543 DINNKYNSERANMYA

-576 KYLQQGAAA
+576 RYLQQGAAT

-616 NLDLFNAQLTQDQRD
+616 NLDLFNAQLTQEQKN
-631 YLKSLNK
+631 YLKSLNG

>member
-8 KINNQLLRKYDLG
+8 KINNQFLLKYDPG
-21 KDYVQSVDIAPTQG
+21 KDLTSFKMYPGQGISFVHSTMPGSASIGKIYGLPTQQ
-35 VSVVP
+35 SP
-40 QNTMPN
+40 AIDN
-46 NVSLGKI
+46 SLAKSNI
-53 HGLPGGANVMNQLQ
+53 DNSLANSNI
-67 KGFGAANMVGQGLT
+67 VGQGLT
-81 FLNSVT
+81 FLNSVANT
-87 NSFGNNKSAESI
+87 FGNNKSAESI

-131 RENFQNTLGAVGS
+131 RENFQNTLGTMGS

-149 ASVGSIAP
+149 ASVGSIVP

-180 SSRKRKLEKALNR
+180 SSRKRKLERALNR

-201 NTYAYSG
+201 NMYAYSG

-241 NNGKD
+241 NSGKD
-246 RVWTPSGM
+246 RVWTPSGL
-254 NNSQPNALVGL
+254 SRDLPNALVGL
-265 GESIVDFNNKT
+265 GESIVDFDNKT

-287 VDDQYANVSEDTHI
+287 VDDQYANVNEDTHI
-301 GGNDYDVQNYVN
+301 GGNDYDIQNYVN

-336 AKNQLTK
+336 TKSQLTK
-343 NQKLSSLTKN
+343 NPKLSSLTKN

-362 DKKMSDIKMIAD
+362 DKKMSDIKTIAD

-383 QDNMRAYVNGKNGI
+383 QNAMRAYWNGK
-397 SVVPQIT
+397 
-404 IPNNVEL
+404 
-411 GKIYGLP
+411 
-418 TGNMR
+418 
-423 SDNSFSKSNIIGQGN
+423 DDN

-451 PSMIGGLQQLSDS
+451 PSMIGGLLQLSDS

-543 DINNKYNSEKANMYA
+543 DINNKYNSERANMYA

-576 KYLQQGAAA
+576 KYLQQGAAT

-616 NLDLFNAQLTQDQRD
+616 SLDLYNAQLTPEQRK
-631 YLKSLNK
+631 YLKYNS

>member
-8 KINNQLLRKYDLG
+8 KINNQFLLKYDPG
-21 KDYVQSVDIAPTQG
+21 KDLSSFKMYPGQGISFVHSTMPGSASIGKIYGLPTQQ
-35 VSVVP
+35 SP
-40 QNTMPN
+40 AIDN
-46 NVSLGKI
+46 SLAKSNI
-53 HGLPGGANVMNQLQ
+53 DNSLANSNI
-67 KGFGAANMVGQGLT
+67 VGQGLT
-81 FLNSVT
+81 FLNSVANT
-87 NSFGNNKSAESI
+87 FGNNKSAESI

-131 RENFQNTLGAVGS
+131 RENFQNTLGTMGS

-149 ASVGSIAP
+149 ASIGSIVP

-180 SSRKRKLEKALNR
+180 SSRKRKLERALNR

-201 NTYAYSG
+201 NMYAYSG

-241 NNGKD
+241 NSGKD
-246 RVWTPSGM
+246 RVWTPSGL
-254 NNSQPNALVGL
+254 SRDLPNALVGL
-265 GESIVDFNNKT
+265 GESIVDFDNKT

-287 VDDQYANVSEDTHI
+287 VDDQYANVNEDTHI
-301 GGNDYDVQNYVN
+301 GGNDYDIQNYVN

-336 AKNQLTK
+336 TKSQLTK
-343 NQKLSSLTKN
+343 NPKLSSLTKN

-362 DKKMSDIKMIAD
+362 DKKMSDIKTIAD

-383 QDNMRAYVNGKNGI
+383 QNAMRAYWNGK
-397 SVVPQIT
+397 
-404 IPNNVEL
+404 
-411 GKIYGLP
+411 
-418 TGNMR
+418 
-423 SDNSFSKSNIIGQGN
+423 DDN

-451 PSMIGGLQQLSDS
+451 PSMIGGLLQLSDS

-543 DINNKYNSEKANMYA
+543 DINNKYNSERANMYA

-576 KYLQQGAAA
+576 KYLQQGAAT

-616 NLDLFNAQLTQDQRD
+616 SLDLYNAQLTPEQRK
-631 YLKSLNK
+631 YLKYNS

>member
-8 KINNQLLRKYDLG
+8 KINNQFLLKYDPG
-21 KDYVQSVDIAPTQG
+21 KDLPSFQISPVQGISLVPSTMPGSASIGKIYGLPTQQ
-35 VSVVP
+35 SP
-40 QNTMPN
+40 AIDN
-46 NVSLGKI
+46 SLAKSNI
-53 HGLPGGANVMNQLQ
+53 DNSFANSNI
-67 KGFGAANMVGQGLT
+67 VGQGLT
-81 FLNSVT
+81 FLNSVANT
-87 NSFGNNKSAESI
+87 FGNNKSAESI

-131 RENFQNTLGAVGS
+131 RENFQNALGTMGS

-149 ASVGSIAP
+149 ASVGSIVP

-180 SSRKRKLEKALNR
+180 SSRKRKLERALNR

-201 NTYAYSG
+201 NMYAYSG

-216 DYYNDHVNT
+216 DYYNDHTNT

-241 NNGKD
+241 NSGKD
-246 RVWTPSGM
+246 RVWTPSGLSR
-254 NNSQPNALVGL
+254 NLPNALVGL
-265 GESIVDFNNKT
+265 GESIVDFDNKT

-301 GGNDYDVQNYVN
+301 GGNDYDIQNYVN

-336 AKNQLTK
+336 TKAQLTK
-343 NQKLSSLTKN
+343 NPKLSSLTKN

-362 DKKMSDIKMIAD
+362 DKKMSDIKTIAD

-383 QDNMRAYVNGKNGI
+383 QNAMRAYWNGK
-397 SVVPQIT
+397 
-404 IPNNVEL
+404 
-411 GKIYGLP
+411 
-418 TGNMR
+418 
-423 SDNSFSKSNIIGQGN
+423 DDN

-451 PSMIGGLQQLSDS
+451 PSMIGGLLQLSDS

-543 DINNKYNSEKANMYA
+543 DINNKYNSERANMYA

-576 KYLQQGAAA
+576 KYLQQGAAT

-616 NLDLFNAQLTQDQRD
+616 NLDLFNAQLTQEQRN
-631 YLKSLNK
+631 YLKSLNG

>member
-8 KINNQLLRKYDLG
+8 KINNQFLLKYDPG
-21 KDYVQSVDIAPTQG
+21 KDLNYFRMYPGQGISFIHSTMPGSASIGKIYGLPTQQSPAIDNS
-35 VSVVP
+35 VSKS
-40 QNTMPN
+40 NIDN
-46 NVSLGKI
+46 SF
-53 HGLPGGANVMNQLQ
+53 ANSNI
-67 KGFGAANMVGQGLT
+67 VGQGLT
-81 FLNSVT
+81 FLNSVANT
-87 NSFGNNKSAESI
+87 FGNNKSAESI

-149 ASVGSIAP
+149 ASVGSIVP

-180 SSRKRKLEKALNR
+180 SSRKRKLERALNR

-201 NTYAYSG
+201 NMYAYSG

-216 DYYNDHVNT
+216 DYYNDHANT

-241 NNGKD
+241 NSGKD
-246 RVWTPSGM
+246 RVWTPSGLSR
-254 NNSQPNALVGL
+254 NLPNALVGL
-265 GESIVDFNNKT
+265 GESIVDFDNKT

-301 GGNDYDVQNYVN
+301 GGNDYDIQNYVN

-326 LTIAVEKLNK
+326 LTLAVEKLNK
-336 AKNQLTK
+336 TKAQLTK
-343 NQKLSSLTKN
+343 NPKLSSLTKN

-362 DKKMSDIKMIAD
+362 DKKMSDIKTIAD

-383 QDNMRAYVNGKNGI
+383 QNIMRTYRDGK
-397 SVVPQIT
+397 
-404 IPNNVEL
+404 
-411 GKIYGLP
+411 
-418 TGNMR
+418 
-423 SDNSFSKSNIIGQGN
+423 DDN
-438 QLVDPLV
+438 QLVDPFV

-451 PSMIGGLQQLSDS
+451 PSMIGGLLQLSDS

-519 RAKAAIAAT
+519 RAKAAIATT

-543 DINNKYNSEKANMYA
+543 DINNKYNSERANMYA

-576 KYLQQGAAA
+576 KYLQQGAAT

-616 NLDLFNAQLTQDQRD
+616 NLDLFNAQLTQEQRN
-631 YLKSLNK
+631 YLKSLNG

>member
-8 KINNQLLRKYDLG
+8 KINNQFLLKYDPG
-21 KDYVQSVDIAPTQG
+21 KDLPSFQISPVQGISLVPSTMPGSASIGKIYGLPTQQ
-35 VSVVP
+35 SP
-40 QNTMPN
+40 AIDN
-46 NVSLGKI
+46 SF
-53 HGLPGGANVMNQLQ
+53 ANSNI
-67 KGFGAANMVGQGLT
+67 VGQGLT
-81 FLNSVT
+81 FLNSVANT
-87 NSFGNNKSAESI
+87 FGNNKSAESI

-131 RENFQNTLGAVGS
+131 RENFQNTLGTMGS

-149 ASVGSIAP
+149 ASVGSIVP

-180 SSRKRKLEKALNR
+180 SSRKRKLERALNR

-201 NTYAYSG
+201 NMYAYSG

-216 DYYNDHVNT
+216 DYYNDHANT

-241 NNGKD
+241 NSGKD
-246 RVWTPSGM
+246 RVWTPSGLSR
-254 NNSQPNALVGL
+254 NLPNALVGL
-265 GESIVDFNNKT
+265 GESIVDFDNKT

-287 VDDQYANVSEDTHI
+287 VDDQYANVNEDTHI
-301 GGNDYDVQNYVN
+301 GGNDYDIQNYVN

-336 AKNQLTK
+336 TKAQLTK
-343 NQKLSSLTKN
+343 NPKLSSLTKN

-362 DKKMSDIKMIAD
+362 DKKMSDIKTIAD

-383 QDNMRAYVNGKNGI
+383 QNAMRAYWNGK
-397 SVVPQIT
+397 
-404 IPNNVEL
+404 
-411 GKIYGLP
+411 
-418 TGNMR
+418 
-423 SDNSFSKSNIIGQGN
+423 DDN

-445 AGMAHL
+445 AGLAHL
-451 PSMIGGLQQLSDS
+451 PSLIGGLKQLSDS

-543 DINNKYNSEKANMYA
+543 DINNKYNSERANMYA

-576 KYLQQGAAA
+576 KYLQQGAAT

-616 NLDLFNAQLTQDQRD
+616 NLDLFNAQLTQEQKN
-631 YLKSLNK
+631 YLKSLNG

>member
-8 KINNQLLRKYDLG
+8 KINNQFLLKYDPG
-21 KDYVQSVDIAPTQG
+21 KDLPSFQISPVQGISLVPSTMPGSASIGKIYGLPTQQ
-35 VSVVP
+35 SP
-40 QNTMPN
+40 AIDN
-46 NVSLGKI
+46 SF
-53 HGLPGGANVMNQLQ
+53 ANSNI
-67 KGFGAANMVGQGLT
+67 VGQGLT
-81 FLNSVT
+81 FLNSVANT
-87 NSFGNNKSAESI
+87 FGNNKSAESI

-131 RENFQNTLGAVGS
+131 RENFQNTLGTMGS

-149 ASVGSIAP
+149 ASIGSIVP

-180 SSRKRKLEKALNR
+180 SSRKRKLERALNR

-201 NTYAYSG
+201 NMYAYSG

-216 DYYNDHVNT
+216 DYYNDHINT

-241 NNGKD
+241 NSGKD
-246 RVWTPSGM
+246 RVWTPSGLSR
-254 NNSQPNALVGL
+254 NLPNALVGL
-265 GESIVDFNNKT
+265 GESIVDFDNKT

-301 GGNDYDVQNYVN
+301 GGNDYDIQNYVN

-336 AKNQLTK
+336 TKAQLTK
-343 NQKLSSLTKN
+343 NPKLSSLTKN
-353 TLKFIDNSL
+353 TLKFIDNNL
-362 DKKMSDIKMIAD
+362 DKKMSDIKTIAD

-383 QDNMRAYVNGKNGI
+383 QNAMRAYWNGK
-397 SVVPQIT
+397 
-404 IPNNVEL
+404 
-411 GKIYGLP
+411 
-418 TGNMR
+418 
-423 SDNSFSKSNIIGQGN
+423 DDN

-451 PSMIGGLQQLSDS
+451 PSLIGGLQQLSDS

-493 PYNQLNSINNALRYS
+493 PYNRLNSINNALRYS

-543 DINNKYNSEKANMYA
+543 DINNKYNSERANMYA

-576 KYLQQGAAA
+576 KYLQQGAAT

-616 NLDLFNAQLTQDQRD
+616 NLDLFNAQLTQEQKN
-631 YLKSLNK
+631 YLKSLNG

>member
-8 KINNQLLRKYDLG
+8 KINNQFLLKYDPEKDLSSFKMYPGQGISFVHSTMPGSASIG
-21 KDYVQSVDIAPTQG
+21 KIYGLPTQQ
-35 VSVVP
+35 SP
-40 QNTMPN
+40 AIDN
-46 NVSLGKI
+46 SLAKSNI
-53 HGLPGGANVMNQLQ
+53 DNSLAKSNIDNSLA
-67 KGFGAANMVGQGLT
+67 KSNIVGQGLT
-81 FLNSVT
+81 FLNSVANT
-87 NSFGNNKSAESI
+87 FGNNKSAESI

-131 RENFQNTLGAVGS
+131 RENFQNTLGTMGS

-149 ASVGSIAP
+149 ASIGSIVP

-180 SSRKRKLEKALNR
+180 SSRKRKLERALNR

-201 NTYAYSG
+201 NMYAYSG

-241 NNGKD
+241 NSGKD
-246 RVWTPSGM
+246 RVWTPSGL
-254 NNSQPNALVGL
+254 SRDLPNALVGL
-265 GESIVDFNNKT
+265 GESIVDFDNKT

-287 VDDQYANVSEDTHI
+287 VDDQYANVNEDTHI
-301 GGNDYDVQNYVN
+301 GGNDYDIQNYVN

-336 AKNQLTK
+336 TKSQLTK
-343 NQKLSSLTKN
+343 NPKLSSLTKN

-362 DKKMSDIKMIAD
+362 DKKMSDIKTIAD

-383 QDNMRAYVNGKNGI
+383 QNAMRAYWNGK
-397 SVVPQIT
+397 
-404 IPNNVEL
+404 
-411 GKIYGLP
+411 
-418 TGNMR
+418 
-423 SDNSFSKSNIIGQGN
+423 DDN

-451 PSMIGGLQQLSDS
+451 PSMIGGLLQLSDS

-543 DINNKYNSEKANMYA
+543 DINNKYNSERANMYA

-576 KYLQQGAAA
+576 KYLQQGAAT

-616 NLDLFNAQLTQDQRD
+616 SLDLYNAQLTPEQRK
-631 YLKSLNK
+631 YLKYNS

>member
-8 KINNQLLRKYDLG
+8 KINNQFLLKYDPG
-21 KDYVQSVDIAPTQG
+21 KDLPSFQISPVQGISLVPSTMPGSASIGKIYGLPTQQ
-35 VSVVP
+35 SP
-40 QNTMPN
+40 AIDN
-46 NVSLGKI
+46 SF
-53 HGLPGGANVMNQLQ
+53 ANSNI
-67 KGFGAANMVGQGLT
+67 VGQGLT
-81 FLNSVT
+81 FLNSVANT
-87 NSFGNNKSAESI
+87 FGNNKSAESI

-131 RENFQNTLGAVGS
+131 RENFQNTLGTMGS

-149 ASVGSIAP
+149 ASVGSIVP

-180 SSRKRKLEKALNR
+180 SSRKRKLERALNR

-201 NTYAYSG
+201 NMYAYSG

-216 DYYNDHVNT
+216 DYYNDHANT

-241 NNGKD
+241 NSGKD
-246 RVWTPSGM
+246 RVWTPSGLSR
-254 NNSQPNALVGL
+254 NLPNALVGL
-265 GESIVDFNNKT
+265 GESIVDFDNKT

-287 VDDQYANVSEDTHI
+287 VDDQYANVNEDTHI
-301 GGNDYDVQNYVN
+301 GGNDYDIQNYVN

-336 AKNQLTK
+336 TKAQLTK
-343 NQKLSSLTKN
+343 NPKLSSLTKN

-362 DKKMSDIKMIAD
+362 DKKMSDIKTIAD

-383 QDNMRAYVNGKNGI
+383 QNAMRAYWNGK
-397 SVVPQIT
+397 
-404 IPNNVEL
+404 
-411 GKIYGLP
+411 
-418 TGNMR
+418 
-423 SDNSFSKSNIIGQGN
+423 DDN

-445 AGMAHL
+445 AGLAHL
-451 PSMIGGLQQLSDS
+451 PSLIGGLKQLSDS

-543 DINNKYNSEKANMYA
+543 DINNKYNSERANMYA

-576 KYLQQGAAA
+576 RYLQQGAAT

-616 NLDLFNAQLTQDQRD
+616 NLDLFNAQLTQEQKN
-631 YLKSLNK
+631 YLKSLNG

>member
-8 KINNQLLRKYDLG
+8 KINNQFLLKYDPEKDLSSFKMYPGQGISFVHSTMPGSASIG
-21 KDYVQSVDIAPTQG
+21 KIYGLPTQQ
-35 VSVVP
+35 SP
-40 QNTMPN
+40 AIDN
-46 NVSLGKI
+46 SLAKSNI
-53 HGLPGGANVMNQLQ
+53 DNSLANSNI
-67 KGFGAANMVGQGLT
+67 VGQGLT
-81 FLNSVT
+81 FLNSVANT
-87 NSFGNNKSAESI
+87 FGNNKSAESI

-131 RENFQNTLGAVGS
+131 RENFQNTLGTMGS

-149 ASVGSIAP
+149 ASIGSIVP

-180 SSRKRKLEKALNR
+180 SSRKRKLERALNR

-201 NTYAYSG
+201 NMYAYSG

-241 NNGKD
+241 NSGKD
-246 RVWTPSGM
+246 RVWTPSGL
-254 NNSQPNALVGL
+254 SRDLPNALVGL
-265 GESIVDFNNKT
+265 GESIVDFDNKT

-287 VDDQYANVSEDTHI
+287 VDDQYANVNEDTHI
-301 GGNDYDVQNYVN
+301 GGNDYDIQNYVN

-336 AKNQLTK
+336 TKSQLTK
-343 NQKLSSLTKN
+343 NPKLSSLTKN

-362 DKKMSDIKMIAD
+362 DKKMSDIKTIAD

-383 QDNMRAYVNGKNGI
+383 QNAMRAYWNGK
-397 SVVPQIT
+397 
-404 IPNNVEL
+404 
-411 GKIYGLP
+411 
-418 TGNMR
+418 
-423 SDNSFSKSNIIGQGN
+423 DDN

-451 PSMIGGLQQLSDS
+451 PSMIGGLLQLSDS

-543 DINNKYNSEKANMYA
+543 DINNKYNSERANMYA

-576 KYLQQGAAA
+576 KYLQQGAAT

-616 NLDLFNAQLTQDQRD
+616 SLDLYNAQLTPEQRK
-631 YLKSLNK
+631 YLKYNS

>member
-8 KINNQLLRKYDLG
+8 KINNQFLLKYDPG
-21 KDYVQSVDIAPTQG
+21 KDLNYFRMYPGQG
-35 VSVVP
+35 ISVVP
-40 QNTMPN
+40 STMTG
-46 NVSLGKI
+46 SASIGKI
-53 HGLPGGANVMNQLQ
+53 YGLPTQQSPAIDNSLAKSNIDNSFD
-67 KGFGAANMVGQGLT
+67 KSNIVGQGLT

-87 NSFGNNKSAESI
+87 NTFGNNKSAESI

-149 ASVGSIAP
+149 ASVGSIVP

-180 SSRKRKLEKALNR
+180 SSRKRKLERALNR

-201 NTYAYSG
+201 NMYAYSG
-208 AASKALEN
+208 AASKALEDN
-216 DYYNDHVNT
+216 YYNSHMNT

-241 NNGKD
+241 NSGKD
-246 RVWTPSGM
+246 RVWTPSGLSR
-254 NNSQPNALVGL
+254 NLPNALVGL
-265 GESIVDFNNKT
+265 GESIVDFDNKT

-301 GGNDYDVQNYVN
+301 GGNDYDIQNYVN

-336 AKNQLTK
+336 TKAQLTK
-343 NQKLSSLTKN
+343 NPKLSSLTKN

-362 DKKMSDIKMIAD
+362 DKKMSDIKTIAD

-383 QDNMRAYVNGKNGI
+383 QNAMRAYWNGK
-397 SVVPQIT
+397 
-404 IPNNVEL
+404 
-411 GKIYGLP
+411 
-418 TGNMR
+418 
-423 SDNSFSKSNIIGQGN
+423 DDN

-445 AGMAHL
+445 AGLAHL

-484 NNLRKNYYN
+484 NSLRKNYYN

-528 LGAGMNSAKIYDQAQ
+528 LGAGMNYAKIYDQAQ
-543 DINNKYNSEKANMYA
+543 DINNKYNSERANMYA

-576 KYLQQGAAA
+576 KYLQQGAAT

-616 NLDLFNAQLTQDQRD
+616 NLDLFNAQLTPEQRN
-631 YLKSLNK
+631 YLKLNR

>member
-8 KINNQLLRKYDLG
+8 KINNQFLLKYDPG
-21 KDYVQSVDIAPTQG
+21 KDLNYFRMYPGQGISFVHSTMPGSASIGKIYGLPTQQSPAIDNS
-35 VSVVP
+35 VSKS
-40 QNTMPN
+40 NIDN
-46 NVSLGKI
+46 SF
-53 HGLPGGANVMNQLQ
+53 ANSNI
-67 KGFGAANMVGQGLT
+67 VGQGLT

-87 NSFGNNKSAESI
+87 NTFGNNKSAESI

-149 ASVGSIAP
+149 ASVGSIVP
-157 GIGTLVGGV
+157 GIGTLVGGI

-180 SSRKRKLEKALNR
+180 SSRKRKLERALNR

-201 NTYAYSG
+201 NMYAYSG

-241 NNGKD
+241 NSGKD
-246 RVWTPSGM
+246 RVWTPSGLSR
-254 NNSQPNALVGL
+254 NLPNALVGL
-265 GESIVDFNNKT
+265 GESIVDFDEKK

-287 VDDQYANVSEDTHI
+287 VDDQYANVNEDTHI
-301 GGNDYDVQNYVN
+301 GGNDYDIQNYVN

-336 AKNQLTK
+336 TKAQLTK
-343 NQKLSSLTKN
+343 NPKLSSLTKN

-362 DKKMSDIKMIAD
+362 DKKMSDIKTIAD

-383 QDNMRAYVNGKNGI
+383 QNIMRTYRDGK
-397 SVVPQIT
+397 
-404 IPNNVEL
+404 
-411 GKIYGLP
+411 
-418 TGNMR
+418 
-423 SDNSFSKSNIIGQGN
+423 DDN

-451 PSMIGGLQQLSDS
+451 PSMIGGLLQLSDS

-543 DINNKYNSEKANMYA
+543 DINNKYNSERANMYA

-576 KYLQQGAAA
+576 KYLQQGAAT

-616 NLDLFNAQLTQDQRD
+616 SLDLYNAQLTPEQRN
-631 YLKSLNK
+631 YLKYNG

>member
-8 KINNQLLRKYDLG
+8 KINNQFLLKYDPG
-21 KDYVQSVDIAPTQG
+21 KDLPSFQISPVQGISLVPSTMPGSASIGKIYGLPTQQ
-35 VSVVP
+35 SP
-40 QNTMPN
+40 AIDN
-46 NVSLGKI
+46 SF
-53 HGLPGGANVMNQLQ
+53 ANSNI
-67 KGFGAANMVGQGLT
+67 VGQGLT
-81 FLNSVT
+81 FLNSVANT
-87 NSFGNNKSAESI
+87 FGNNKSAESI

-149 ASVGSIAP
+149 ASVGSIVP

-180 SSRKRKLEKALNR
+180 SSRKRKLERALNR

-201 NTYAYSG
+201 NMYAYSG

-216 DYYNDHVNT
+216 DYYNDHANT

-241 NNGKD
+241 NSGKD
-246 RVWTPSGM
+246 RVWTPSGLSR
-254 NNSQPNALVGL
+254 NLPNALVGL
-265 GESIVDFNNKT
+265 GESIVDFDNKT

-287 VDDQYANVSEDTHI
+287 VDDQYANVNEDTHI
-301 GGNDYDVQNYVN
+301 GGNDYDIQNYVN

-336 AKNQLTK
+336 TKAQLTK
-343 NQKLSSLTKN
+343 NPKLSSLTKN

-362 DKKMSDIKMIAD
+362 DKKMSDIKTIAD

-383 QDNMRAYVNGKNGI
+383 QNAMRAYWNGK
-397 SVVPQIT
+397 
-404 IPNNVEL
+404 
-411 GKIYGLP
+411 
-418 TGNMR
+418 
-423 SDNSFSKSNIIGQGN
+423 DDN

-451 PSMIGGLQQLSDS
+451 PSMIGGLLQLSDS

-543 DINNKYNSEKANMYA
+543 DINNKYNSERANMYA

-576 KYLQQGAAA
+576 KYLQQGAAT

-616 NLDLFNAQLTQDQRD
+616 SLDLYNAQLTPEQRN
-631 YLKSLNK
+631 YLKYNS

>member
-8 KINNQLLRKYDLG
+8 KINNQFLLKYDPG
-21 KDYVQSVDIAPTQG
+21 KDLSSFKMYPGQGISFVHSTMPGSASIGKIYGLPTQQ
-35 VSVVP
+35 SP
-40 QNTMPN
+40 AIN
-46 NVSLGKI
+46 NSLAKSNI
-53 HGLPGGANVMNQLQ
+53 DNSFANSNI
-67 KGFGAANMVGQGLT
+67 VGQGLT
-81 FLNSVT
+81 FLNSVANT
-87 NSFGNNKSAESI
+87 FGNNKSAESI

-131 RENFQNTLGAVGS
+131 RENFQNTLGTMGS

-149 ASVGSIAP
+149 ASVGSIVP
-157 GIGTLVGGV
+157 GIGTLVGGI

-180 SSRKRKLEKALNR
+180 SSRKRKLERALNR

-201 NTYAYSG
+201 NMYAYSG

-216 DYYNDHVNT
+216 DYYNDHTNT

-241 NNGKD
+241 NSGKD
-246 RVWTPSGM
+246 RVWTPSGLSR
-254 NNSQPNALVGL
+254 NLPNALVGL
-265 GESIVDFNNKT
+265 GESIVDFDNKT

-287 VDDQYANVSEDTHI
+287 VDDQYANVNEDTHI
-301 GGNDYDVQNYVN
+301 GGNDYDIQNYVN

-336 AKNQLTK
+336 TKAQLTK
-343 NQKLSSLTKN
+343 NPKLSSLTKN

-362 DKKMSDIKMIAD
+362 DKKMSDIKTIAD
-374 RQSMQHNNR
+374 RQSMQHNNK
-383 QDNMRAYVNGKNGI
+383 QNAMRAYWNGK
-397 SVVPQIT
+397 
-404 IPNNVEL
+404 
-411 GKIYGLP
+411 
-418 TGNMR
+418 
-423 SDNSFSKSNIIGQGN
+423 DDN
-438 QLVDPLV
+438 QLVDPIV

-451 PSMIGGLQQLSDS
+451 PSMIGGLLQLSDS

-543 DINNKYNSEKANMYA
+543 DINNKYNSERANMYA

-576 KYLQQGAAA
+576 RYLQQGAAT

-616 NLDLFNAQLTQDQRD
+616 NLDLFNAQLTQEQKN
-631 YLKSLNK
+631 YLKSLNR

>member
-8 KINNQLLRKYDLG
+8 KINNKRLRKCNIGQDQ
-21 KDYVQSVDIAPTQG
+21 VQG

-40 QNTMPN
+40 ETIMPT
-46 NVSLGKI
+46 NVNLGEIWVPKAQISPVQGVSIKSTIPSLPTVSNLSTTPSSVSVGKI
-53 HGLPGGANVMNQLQ
+53 QGLPSVPATNNSFA
-67 KGFGAANMVGQGLT
+67 KSNIVGQGIT
-81 FLNSVT
+81 FLGSIANT
-87 NSFGNNKSAESI
+87 FGNNKSAESI

-149 ASVGSIAP
+149 ASVGSIVP

-180 SSRKRKLEKALNR
+180 SSRKRKLERALNR

-201 NTYAYSG
+201 NMYAYSG

-216 DYYNDHVNT
+216 DYYNDHANT

-246 RVWTPSGM
+246 RVWTPSGLSR
-254 NNSQPNALVGL
+254 NLPNALVGL
-265 GESIVDFNNKT
+265 GESIVDFDNKT

-301 GGNDYDVQNYVN
+301 GGNDYDIQNYVN

-336 AKNQLTK
+336 TKSQLTK
-343 NQKLSSLTKN
+343 NPKLSSLTKN

-362 DKKMSDIKMIAD
+362 DKKMSDIKTIAD

-383 QDNMRAYVNGKNGI
+383 QNAMRAYWNGK
-397 SVVPQIT
+397 
-404 IPNNVEL
+404 
-411 GKIYGLP
+411 
-418 TGNMR
+418 
-423 SDNSFSKSNIIGQGN
+423 DDN

-445 AGMAHL
+445 AGLAHL

-543 DINNKYNSEKANMYA
+543 DINNKYNSERANMYA

-576 KYLQQGAAA
+576 KYLQQGAAT

-616 NLDLFNAQLTQDQRD
+616 NLDLFNAQLTEEQRN
-631 YLKSLNK
+631 YLKSLNG

>member
-8 KINNQLLRKYDLG
+8 KINNQFLLKYDPG
-21 KDYVQSVDIAPTQG
+21 KDLTSFKMYPGQGISFVHSTMPGSASIGKIYGLPTQQ
-35 VSVVP
+35 SP
-40 QNTMPN
+40 AIDN
-46 NVSLGKI
+46 SLSKSNI
-53 HGLPGGANVMNQLQ
+53 DNSFANSNI
-67 KGFGAANMVGQGLT
+67 VGQGLT
-81 FLNSVT
+81 FLNSVANT
-87 NSFGNNKSAESI
+87 FGNNKSAESI

-131 RENFQNTLGAVGS
+131 RENFQNTLGTMGS

-149 ASVGSIAP
+149 ASVGSIVP

-180 SSRKRKLEKALNR
+180 SSRKRKLERALNR

-201 NTYAYSG
+201 NMYAYSG

-216 DYYNDHVNT
+216 DYYNDHTNT

-241 NNGKD
+241 NSGKD
-246 RVWTPSGM
+246 RVWTPSGLSR
-254 NNSQPNALVGL
+254 NLPNALVGL
-265 GESIVDFNNKT
+265 GESIVDFDNKT

-301 GGNDYDVQNYVN
+301 GGNDYDIQNYVN

-336 AKNQLTK
+336 TKAQLTK
-343 NQKLSSLTKN
+343 NPKLSSLTKN

-362 DKKMSDIKMIAD
+362 DKKMSDIKTIAD
-374 RQSMQHNNR
+374 RQSMQHNNNR
-383 QDNMRAYVNGKNGI
+383 QNAMRAYWNGK
-397 SVVPQIT
+397 
-404 IPNNVEL
+404 
-411 GKIYGLP
+411 
-418 TGNMR
+418 
-423 SDNSFSKSNIIGQGN
+423 DDN

-451 PSMIGGLQQLSDS
+451 PSMIGGLLQLSDS

-543 DINNKYNSEKANMYA
+543 DINNKYNSERANMYA

-576 KYLQQGAAA
+576 RYLQQGAAT

-616 NLDLFNAQLTQDQRD
+616 SLDLYNAQLTPEQRK
-631 YLKSLNK
+631 YLKYNS